1 MPNMC
6 SSTVDS
12 SEHQNRYLEEHNL
25 VECFFETLPSM
36 NREIKHSIIFQMVF
50 TNVYYSLFFFLIFM
64 WKVFFL
70 TLLLAKQLV
79 LIPFCEKGNLL
90 IQLKFS
96 KNFYNRC
103 FSCSCSINTLSDDN
117 LYSLTYLQHDVV
129 ITIPKTPNE
138 EVFLFLSNALV
149 ETCTRSSW
157 SILCPCYVFLDCEL
171 TEKWILTVYW

>member
-1 MPNMC
+1 M
-6 SSTVDS
+6 
-12 SEHQNRYLEEHNL
+12 L
-25 VECFFETLPSM
+25 
-36 NREIKHSIIFQMVF
+36 F
-50 TNVYYSLFFFLIFM
+50 TNVYFSVFFFFFSCEKFFFM
-64 WKVFFL
+64 
-70 TLLLAKQLV
+70 TLPLAKQLV

-138 EVFLFLSNALV
+138 EVFLFLSNVLV

-157 SILCPCYVFLDCEL
+157 SILCPCYVF
-171 TEKWILTVYW
+171 WTVSSLKSEY